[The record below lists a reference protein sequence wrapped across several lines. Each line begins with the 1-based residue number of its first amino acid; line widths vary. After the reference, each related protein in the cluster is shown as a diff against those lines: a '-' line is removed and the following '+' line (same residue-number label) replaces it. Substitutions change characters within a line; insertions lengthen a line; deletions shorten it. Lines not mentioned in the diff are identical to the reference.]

1 MSDWRSIVSEY
12 YERHL
17 ADQGPLVLGQPATV
31 GDLDLL
37 NKKTGFRMP
46 PEFRS
51 FYSEFN
57 GFGIDRDGETE
68 WFFVHTSEIPNLTAD
83 TRSWIEETHPEVA
96 KRYVAVVNWWNGDSS
111 GYLFAESGEPLDGF
125 FMFEHESYEFEPEQD
140 WREFLTTVDSSLRDF
155 FTE

>member
-12 YERHL
+12 YERYF
-17 ADQGPLVLGQPATV
+17 ADQGSLVLGQPATV
-31 GDLDLL
+31 EDLDLL
-37 NKKTGFRMP
+37 DKKTGIRMP

-51 FYSEFN
+51 FYSELN

-96 KRYVAVVNWWNGDSS
+96 KRYIAVVNGTGIRVGIFSQNLASRSTDSS
-111 GYLFAESGEPLDGF
+111 C
-125 FMFEHESYEFEPEQD
+125 
-140 WREFLTTVDSSLRDF
+140 SSTRATSSRRIRIGGSF
-155 FTE
+155 SRR